1 MNTSTLKELLQD
13 WLADRRQ
20 VQVVIDS
27 FRAYYR
33 DSGLPEQ
40 FGRALEGILQRLESS
55 SLFTEESCSFSK
67 KDLANALG
75 FWLEKAQAKL
85 A

>member
-1 MNTSTLKELLQD
+1 MTESTLKQLLQD
-13 WLADRRQ
+13 WLADQCQ
-20 VQVVIDS
+20 VQVLIDS
-27 FRAYYR
+27 FRVYYR
-33 DSGLPEQ
+33 DSGLPEP
-40 FGRALEGILQRLESS
+40 FGNALEGVLQRLESS

-67 KDLANALG
+67 QDLVNALA